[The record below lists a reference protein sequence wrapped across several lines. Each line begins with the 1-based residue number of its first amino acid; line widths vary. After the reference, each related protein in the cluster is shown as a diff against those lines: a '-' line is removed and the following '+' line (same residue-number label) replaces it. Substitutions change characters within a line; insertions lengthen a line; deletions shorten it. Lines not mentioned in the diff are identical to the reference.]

1 MSKILIIITFI
12 FGCMSSDVFAKKKL
26 YKWVDDKGQVHYSDQ
41 VPPDQI
47 KKKHEELNEQ
57 GVVVEKVAN
66 ARTKEEIQA
75 EKDIKLAQIEA
86 DKLAAFKQKQRD
98 IVIKSYTNEKEIN
111 RLKNERLAALERN
124 IELARQSLDFQK
136 NSKEQLLSMAAD
148 NERNG
153 IEVSKALKSRIRT
166 IKEKIDYQI
175 KFIVTKEGEIE
186 KVKDKFLNDLKI
198 YREAVG
204 GND

>member
-1 MSKILIIITFI
+1 
-12 FGCMSSDVFAKKKL
+12 MSSDVFAKKKL

>member
-1 MSKILIIITFI
+1 MSKILIIITLV
-12 FGCMSSDVFAKKKL
+12 FGCMSGDVFAKKKL
-26 YKWVDDKGQVHYSDQ
+26 YKWVDDKGRVHYSDQ

-47 KKKHEELNEQ
+47 KKKHEELNDH
-57 GVVVEKVAN
+57 GVVLERVAN

-75 EKDIKLAQIEA
+75 ERDVKLRQIEA
-86 DKLAAFKQKQRD
+86 DKLAVKKQKQRD
-98 IVIKSYTNEKEIN
+98 MIIKSYTNESEIT

-153 IEVSKALKSRIRT
+153 QKVSKALKSRIRT

-175 KFIVTKEGEIE
+175 KFIKTKEGEIE
-186 KVKDKFLNDLKI
+186 KVEGKFLNDMKI
-198 YREAVG
+198 YREAVSARE
-204 GND
+204 

>member
-1 MSKILIIITFI
+1 MSKILIVITLVFA
-12 FGCMSSDVFAKKKL
+12 CMSSDVFAKKKL

-47 KKKHEELNEQ
+47 KKKHEELNEH
-57 GVVVEKVAN
+57 GVVLEKIAN
-66 ARTKEEIQA
+66 ARTIEEIQV
-75 EKDIKLAQIEA
+75 EKDKKTRQIEA
-86 DKLAAFKQKQRD
+86 DKLAAVKQKQRD
-98 IVIKSYTNEKEIN
+98 IVIKSYTNESEIT

-153 IEVSKALKSRIRT
+153 LEVSKALKSRIRT

-198 YREAVG
+198 YREAVSAS
-204 GND
+204 N

>member
-1 MSKILIIITFI
+1 MSKILIVITLVFA
-12 FGCMSSDVFAKKKL
+12 CMSSDVFAKKL
-26 YKWVDDKGQVHYSDQ
+26 YKWVDEKGQVHYSDQ

-47 KKKHEELNEQ
+47 KKKHEELNEY
-57 GVVVEKVAN
+57 GVVLEKIAN
-66 ARTKEEIQA
+66 ARTEEEIQT
-75 EKDIKLAQIEA
+75 EKDRKSRQIEA
-86 DKLAAFKQKQRD
+86 DKLAAAKQKEWD
-98 IVIKSYTNEKEIN
+98 IVIKSYTNEKEIA
-111 RLKNERLAALERN
+111 RLKNERLVALERN

-153 IEVSKALKSRIRT
+153 TKVSKALKSRIRT

-175 KFIVTKEGEIE
+175 KFIVTKESEIE

-198 YREAVG
+198 YREAVSG
-204 GND
+204 SN